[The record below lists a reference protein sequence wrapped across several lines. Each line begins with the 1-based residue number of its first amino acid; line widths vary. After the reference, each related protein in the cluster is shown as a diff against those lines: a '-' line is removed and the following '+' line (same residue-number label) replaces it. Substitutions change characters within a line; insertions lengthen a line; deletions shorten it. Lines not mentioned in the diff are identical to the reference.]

1 MADSPQ
7 HVAIIMDGNGRW
19 ARSRGLPRPAG
30 HRASIKVVRR
40 VVEECA
46 NHGVRFLT
54 LFAFSSENWRR
65 PPDEVGMLMSLFLD
79 SLVREIEDLHRSGVR
94 LRFIG
99 DRALLGR
106 ELAERMIAAEALTM
120 RNTGIGLM
128 VAVAYGGRWD
138 VVQACRSLAADV
150 AAGRLEPDDIGDA
163 QIAGRLALAGLP
175 DPDLLIRTGG
185 EQRISNFLLWNL
197 AYTELYFHEV
207 LWPEFSSAHLQAAF
221 EHFQRRERRF
231 GKTSAQLAAPIDA

>member
-1 MADSPQ
+1 
-7 HVAIIMDGNGRW
+7 MDGNGRW

-30 HRASIKVVRR
+30 HHASVKVVRR

-46 NHGVRFLT
+46 NLDVRFLT

-65 PPDEVGMLMSLFLD
+65 PPDEVGMLMNLFLD
-79 SLVREIEDLHRSGVR
+79 VLVREIADLHRSRVR

-99 DRALLGR
+99 DRDMVGA
-106 ELAERMIAAEALTM
+106 ELSARMIAAESLT
-120 RNTGIGLM
+120 RDNTGLCLL

-138 VVQACRSLAADV
+138 IVQACRSLCIDA
-150 AAGRLEPDDIGDA
+150 AAGLIVPGAVAEEHI
-163 QIAGRLALAGLP
+163 QERLALAGLP

-197 AYTELYFHEV
+197 AYTELYFDDV
-207 LWPEFSSAHLQAAF
+207 LWPEFSTAHLQAAF
-221 EHFQRRERRF
+221 EHFRRRERRF
-231 GKTSAQLAAPIDA
+231 GKTSAQLAARSNA